1 MCANGLKFQ
10 TETLP
15 ASGLTFAPRSNL
27 IVSRQMSN
35 GQGYEILHNGVPR
48 TFRDRRETA
57 FEAAQFA
64 KSRAKGDIIELRDC
78 ATGEKLV
85 MLVDGRVG

>member
-1 MCANGLKFQ
+1 M
-10 TETLP
+10 
-15 ASGLTFAPRSNL
+15 RD
-27 IVSRQMSN
+27 

-57 FEAAQFA
+57 LEAARFA
-64 KSRAKGDIIELRDC
+64 KSNAKGDIIELRDC

-85 MLVDGRVG
+85 MLADGRWASAGSTGACDREARCK